1 MHDKT
6 LKLINRGHDL
16 KCFDTCV
23 KKLKENNIKVVVH
36 IINGLPYETYD
47 MMMDTVRH
55 LNKLKIDGIKIHM
68 LHILKNTELEK
79 MYNKNHFHI
88 LTKEEYVKI
97 VCDQIEELND
107 NI

>member
-23 KKLKENNIKVVVH
+23 KKLKENNIKVAVH

-55 LNKLKIDGIKIHM
+55 LNKLKIDDIYQVIAPFIPAPLIDKATSLNIAHWIDKKG
-68 LHILKNTELEK
+68 
-79 MYNKNHFHI
+79 
-88 LTKEEYVKI
+88 
-97 VCDQIEELND
+97 EELYHVYFRR
-107 NI
+107 